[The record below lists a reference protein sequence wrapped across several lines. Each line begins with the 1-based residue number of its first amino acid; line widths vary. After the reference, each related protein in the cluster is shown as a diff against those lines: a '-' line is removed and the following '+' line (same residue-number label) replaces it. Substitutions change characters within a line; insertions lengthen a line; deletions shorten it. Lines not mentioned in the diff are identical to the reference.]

1 MNFPFSSLSDAHGM
15 WAAVALYSLNFAA
28 TGNMNSMSTC
38 SCLSERIQGQADQ
51 WTLVFNQSKSMLVY
65 STETASR
72 KDVNPVLGLQT
83 AQAVSWLLKQF
94 AAAVNKSWT
103 YCICLPSLNKCPFF
117 GCAPCTGGPQG
128 LIHAIPEFSEGTGRA
143 EQREFQDVNS
153 LFSSDWPRTNA
164 GYSKLSLSA

>member
-1 MNFPFSSLSDAHGM
+1 
-15 WAAVALYSLNFAA
+15 
-28 TGNMNSMSTC
+28 
-38 SCLSERIQGQADQ
+38 
-51 WTLVFNQSKSMLVY
+51 MLIY

-83 AQAVSWLLKQF
+83 VSRLLKRF
-94 AAAVNKSWT
+94 AVAVNKSWT
-103 YCICLPSLNKCPFF
+103 HCTCLPALNKCPSSDVRR
-117 GCAPCTGGPQG
+117 AREALKG